1 MLEVYG
7 GLFKLKK
14 SIIKENEAVKEFDLE
29 VLVSS
34 ILIGGVI
41 ISIILILIGIT
52 WHYLTTSTL
61 TLAYNLPKQNFF
73 NLSVAT
79 LRHAFI
85 IGFKPDTSITLGI
98 IVLMLTPYVR
108 ILSSVIYFAFR
119 EKNIK
124 YTIFTT
130 FVFSAL
136 SYSLFLR

>member
-1 MLEVYG
+1 MKEGSVLENKAVYAT
-7 GLFKLKK
+7 K
-14 SIIKENEAVKEFDLE
+14 SASPKEIDLE

-34 ILIGGVI
+34 VLIAGVI
-41 ISIILILIGIT
+41 ISIILILIGT
-52 WHYLTTSTL
+52 AWHYLTTSTL
-61 TLAYNLPKQNFF
+61 TLDYNLPRQNFF

-85 IGFKPDTSITLGI
+85 VGFRPDTSITLGI

-108 ILSSVIYFAFR
+108 ILSSVIYFAFK

-130 FVFSAL
+130 FVLSAL